1 MNAGAFGGPGSS
13 SSAVGAPVNKDQKM
27 QSAEQLVLDLS
38 NPDVR
43 ENALL
48 ELSKNKELFQDLAP
62 FVWNSFG
69 TIAALIQEIVSIY
82 PVLSPP
88 NLTPVQSNRVCNA
101 LALLQ
106 CVASHPDTRML
117 FLNAHIPLYLYP
129 FLNTTSKSR
138 PFEYLRLTS
147 LGVIGA
153 LVKVDDTEVIS
164 FLLSTEIIPLC
175 LRTMEMGSELSKTV
189 ATFIVQK
196 ILLDDVGLDYICT
209 TAERF
214 FAVGRVLA
222 NMVAALAEQPSS
234 RLLKHIIRCYLRLS
248 DNPRACDALRSCLP
262 DMLRDSTFSSC
273 LREDPTT
280 RRWLQQLLINVQGPR
295 VTLQG
300 GGGFEHMMVN

>member
-1 MNAGAFGGPGSS
+1 MANLPQSLSMNAPFGVP
-13 SSAVGAPVNKDQKM
+13 SASNPASAAVAGAPANKDRKM
-27 QSAEQLVLDLS
+27 ASAEHLVLDLS
-38 NPDVR
+38 SPDLR

-48 ELSKNKELFQDLAP
+48 ELSKNKDLFQELAP

-88 NLTPVQSNRVCNA
+88 NLSPAQSNRVCNA

-189 ATFIVQK
+189 ECYYFTSFCFSKYVKKLMLILFTFTIYAFVWMF
-196 ILLDDVGLDYICT
+196 VWRT
-209 TAERF
+209 TDPLVIMNLF
-214 FAVGRVLA
+214 SF
-222 NMVAALAEQPSS
+222 
-234 RLLKHIIRCYLRLS
+234 LKEKL
-248 DNPRACDALRSCLP
+248 
-262 DMLRDSTFSSC
+262 
-273 LREDPTT
+273 
-280 RRWLQQLLINVQGPR
+280 
-295 VTLQG
+295 
-300 GGGFEHMMVN
+300 

>member
-1 MNAGAFGGPGSS
+1 MNIPFGGPCASNPAA
-13 SSAVGAPVNKDQKM
+13 AVAGAPANKDRKM
-27 QSAEQLVLDLS
+27 ASAEHLVLDLS
-38 NPDVR
+38 NPDLR

-48 ELSKNKELFQDLAP
+48 ELSKNKDLFQDLAP

-88 NLTPVQSNRVCNA
+88 NLSPAQSNRVCNA

-189 ATFIVQK
+189 ECRYCTSFFFFQILMLILCTFYALFGYFLV
-196 ILLDDVGLDYICT
+196 DVYPLEMHSD
-209 TAERF
+209 AELSLRF
-214 FAVGRVLA
+214 R
-222 NMVAALAEQPSS
+222 
-234 RLLKHIIRCYLRLS
+234 I
-248 DNPRACDALRSCLP
+248 
-262 DMLRDSTFSSC
+262 
-273 LREDPTT
+273 
-280 RRWLQQLLINVQGPR
+280 
-295 VTLQG
+295 
-300 GGGFEHMMVN
+300 

>member
-1 MNAGAFGGPGSS
+1 MYCDLQKNLQDFENLGAFVGPDSS

-48 ELSKNKELFQDLAP
+48 ELSK
-62 FVWNSFG
+62 
-69 TIAALIQEIVSIY
+69 EIVSIY

-88 NLTPVQSNRVCNA
+88 NLTPVQSNRVWNA

-129 FLNTTSKSR
+129 FLNATSKSR

-147 LGVIGA
+147 VGVIGA
-153 LVKVDDTEVIS
+153 LVK
-164 FLLSTEIIPLC
+164 
-175 LRTMEMGSELSKTV
+175 V

-196 ILLDDVGLDYICT
+196 ILLNDVGLDYIYT

-214 FAVGRVLA
+214 FAMGRVLV

-234 RLLKHIIRCYLRLS
+234 RLLKHIIHCYLRLS

-273 LREDPTT
+273 LRV
-280 RRWLQQLLINVQGPR
+280 LIA
-295 VTLQG
+295 
-300 GGGFEHMMVN
+300 